1 MTTLE
6 PMDLDRPTRLGTGR
20 RAMALLALAAIVVAW
35 WQVLA
40 ATDGLTVTTVE
51 QDGVP
56 MDLIV
61 PDGAVDAPGVVVA
74 HGFAGSRQLMRATAL
89 ALADAGWVVAVPDL
103 AGHGANT
110 APLPTDDDGY
120 RLARDVLAAVAVLEA
135 AGEVAEVPVGLLGHS
150 MGSGA
155 VLRAALDAPERVGAV
170 VAVSPTDAPVTPEAP
185 GDLLLLAGEL
195 EPRFVANATSL
206 LERAG
211 GTRAEG
217 ELGPRR
223 ELVVIDGVEHV
234 SILFAGQMHQR
245 SAAFLAETVDASGTE
260 VAPDPGLGGAG
271 PLGWWALHLV
281 AVLVLWRV
289 IVPLLVDRGTGRRS
303 GGRTL
308 LGAALGGF
316 AATAVLAI
324 VGAAV
329 ELTGFGGMLVAP
341 VLSLWF
347 VVAGAVWLVVGPR
360 PDRPGARDVVWAV
373 LLVLV
378 LGVAVAALGGRAW
391 LPVVPQGLRAVLFP
405 VFVLAA
411 LPWTLS
417 LATSLQGHRRLRAAA
432 WWVAVLLLVTVGLGI
447 AAVVVPS
454 LGFLVLLLPLVPVL
468 LTVAAVLWAPLQRPW
483 AAGLATAVLLG
494 WMLAVLF
501 PLT

>member
-6 PMDLDRPTRLGTGR
+6 PLDLDRPSRLGTGR
-20 RAMALLALAAIVVAW
+20 RVVALLALAAVAVAW

-56 MDLIV
+56 MDLLV
-61 PDGAVDAPGVVVA
+61 PDDAVDAPGVVVA

-89 ALADAGWVVAVPDL
+89 ALADAGSVVAVPDL
-103 AGHGANT
+103 SGHGANT
-110 APLPTDDDGY
+110 SPLPTDDDGGQ
-120 RLARDVLAAVAVLEA
+120 LARDVLAAVTVLEGTVELA
-135 AGEVAEVPVGLLGHS
+135 DGPVALLGHS

-155 VLRAALDAPERVGAV
+155 VLRAALEAPERVGAV
-170 VAVSPTDAPVTPEAP
+170 VAVSPTDAAVTPQAP

-211 GTRAEG
+211 GPRGPG
-217 ELGPRR
+217 EDGPRR

-234 SILFAGQMHQR
+234 SILFAAEMHR
-245 SAAFLAETVDASGTE
+245 RAAVFLAETAGRTLE
-260 VAPDPGLGGAG
+260 QDPVESSLGGAG

-281 AVLVLWRV
+281 AVLVLWRAL
-289 IVPLLVDRGTGRRS
+289 VPLLVDRGTGART
-303 GGRTL
+303 GVRTL
-308 LGAALGGF
+308 LAATLGAL
-316 AATAVLAI
+316 AATATLAI
-324 VGAAV
+324 VGSAV
-329 ELTGFGGMLVAP
+329 DLTGFGGMLVAP
-341 VLSLWF
+341 VLAIWF
-347 VVAGAVWLVVGPR
+347 AIAGAVWLAVGPR
-360 PDRPGARDVVWAV
+360 PDRFGARDLIWAA

-378 LGVAVAALGGRAW
+378 LALALAALGSRAW
-391 LPVVPQGLRAVLFP
+391 LPVVPGGSRTLLLPA
-405 VFVLAA
+405 FVVVV
-411 LPWTLS
+411 LPWTVA
-417 LATSLQGHRRLRAAA
+417 LATSLQGHRGLRAAL
-432 WWVAVLLLVTVGLGI
+432 WWVVVLLLVTVGLGI
-447 AAVVVPS
+447 AAAVVPA

-468 LTVAAVLWAPLQRPW
+468 LTVAAVVWAPLQRPW
-483 AAGLATAVLLG
+483 AGGLATAVLLG

>member
-1 MTTLE
+1 MSMLE
-6 PMDLDRPTRLGTGR
+6 PMDLDRPSRLGTGR
-20 RAMALLALAAIVVAW
+20 RSLALLALAAIVVAW

-56 MDLIV
+56 MDLLV
-61 PDGAVDAPGVVVA
+61 PEGAVDAPGVVVA

-89 ALADAGWVVAVPDL
+89 ALADAGSVVVVPDL
-103 AGHGANT
+103 SGHGANVS
-110 APLPTDDDGY
+110 PLPRDDDGAQ
-120 RLARDVLAAVAVLEA
+120 LARDVLVAVRVLEA
-135 AGEVAEVPVGLLGHS
+135 TPEVAPGPVGLLGHS

-170 VAVSPTDAPVTPEAP
+170 VVVSPTDAPVTPEAP

-211 GTRAEG
+211 GPRAAG
-217 ELGPRR
+217 EDGPRR

-234 SILFAGQMHQR
+234 SILFAEAMHQR
-245 SAAFLAETVDASGTE
+245 AAAFLARSVGGVGTE
-260 VAPDPGLGGAG
+260 VAPDPDLGGPG

-281 AVLVLWRV
+281 AVLVLWRS
-289 IVPLLVDRGTGRRS
+289 IVPLLLDRGTGARS
-303 GGRTL
+303 GARTL
-308 LGAALGGF
+308 LGAALGAL
-316 AATAVLAI
+316 AATAALAI

-329 ELTGFGGMLVAP
+329 DLSGFGGMLVAP
-341 VLSLWF
+341 VLAVWF
-347 VVAGAVWLVVGPR
+347 AVAGGVWLAVGPR
-360 PDRPGARDVVWAV
+360 PDRPGARDLVWAG
-373 LLVLV
+373 LLVAV
-378 LGVAVAALGGRAW
+378 LALALAALGGRAW
-391 LPVVPQGLRAVLFP
+391 LPVVPAGTRAVLFP
-405 VFVLAA
+405 AFVVAVS
-411 LPWTLS
+411 PWTVA
-417 LATSLQGHRRLRAAA
+417 LATSVQGHRGLRAAL
-432 WWVAVLLLVTVGLGI
+432 WWLVVLLLVTIGLGT

-483 AAGLATAVLLG
+483 AGGVATAVLLG